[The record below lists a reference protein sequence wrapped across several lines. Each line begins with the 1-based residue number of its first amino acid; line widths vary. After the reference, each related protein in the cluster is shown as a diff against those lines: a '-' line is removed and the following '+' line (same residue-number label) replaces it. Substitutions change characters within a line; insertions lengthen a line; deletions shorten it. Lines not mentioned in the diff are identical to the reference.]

1 VESYLYSLD
10 RQRIV
15 GLVMKMGLLAESALK
30 DCMEAFIN
38 SDEVLAGR
46 VVSGDDEIDAVE
58 EEIDLE
64 CLRSIAMRQPVR
76 EELRFVFA
84 VLKTITDLERIGD
97 QAVNIARWAVELKKY
112 PRTPFNPAL
121 VDMGDVAGGM
131 LHDVLEVFKTSN
143 GDMSVEICH
152 RDDQLDKMYSIV
164 FNGFIDLM
172 ASYKTGD
179 TNTVRAITGQMWT
192 ARHLERIGDHVT
204 NIAERVYFMDK
215 GEALTKDREKALSR
229 HINPSE

>member
-10 RQRIV
+10 KRRIV
-15 GLVMKMGLLAESALK
+15 ELVMKMGFLAESALK
-30 DCMEAFIN
+30 NGMKAFIE
-38 SDEVLAGR
+38 SDEALAGK
-46 VVSGDDEIDAVE
+46 VVSGDDEIDATE

-76 EELRFVFA
+76 EDLRFVFA

-97 QAVNIARWAVELKKY
+97 QAVNIARWAAELKKY
-112 PRTPFNPAL
+112 PPTPVNPTL
-121 VDMGDVAGGM
+121 IDMRDIAGGM
-131 LHDVLEVFKTSN
+131 LRDVLDVFKTSN
-143 GDMSVEICH
+143 GDMSAEICQ
-152 RDDQLDKMYSIV
+152 RDDQLDRMYSIV
-164 FNGFIDLM
+164 FNEFIDLM

-179 TNTVRAITGQMWT
+179 TNTVRAISGQMWI

-215 GEALTKDREKALSR
+215 GEALTKDKEKKLGK
-229 HINPSE
+229 HVNPSA